1 MNDDH
6 RLLHIGEVD
15 GIPVGVVL
23 NDFFHTPTNGIPEGI
38 SNAGCFAL
46 AKLSISIG
54 GQVGKGHV
62 VWNAW
67 RRSFPV
73 DESNLANRSDFEGV
87 EFDDDMDFRLFE
99 FGYAA
104 NFSKTVFR
112 KRAYFDH
119 AKFGTSTDFSFSYWK
134 ADASFAWTYWET
146 GIQFNYSYW
155 CEHVN
160 FLGAQAVSTKFH
172 SCRWIKS
179 VCFDG
184 AGWADGVIFA
194 GSSFRNISISGE
206 EWHYLTTRFYQHPK
220 LLDDLQ
226 NYAKKIGSDPTT
238 FEGIIFS
245 GSEFQGAV
253 NFSNRKFKKTTLF
266 NEFEKYNPFSDVRR
280 DVAGMPIKEQSGNFQ
295 IFDEPDRRHLVI
307 FRAPPN
313 FHGCELHQDTSFE
326 GAEFPKPTGS
336 EEAARA
342 YRTLKLAFSKQQAI
356 REEQR
361 FFKLE
366 MEEETLRETGLKRQL
381 FVAYK
386 YFSDYGFSITR
397 PFTLIIVFPALYIS
411 LFNAFLIEYQIY
423 KCYDFFNQAPISI
436 FWNWLT
442 WSFLSI
448 FTVPG
453 VDLGKEIRPLLFGS
467 GTFISFIALLIEIFQ
482 KALSLAGFFL
492 IGLAL
497 RNLFKLK

>member
-1 MNDDH
+1 MVCE
-6 RLLHIGEVD
+6 LIG
-15 GIPVGVVL
+15 ICIFI
-23 NDFFHTPTNGIPEGI
+23 FFEI
-38 SNAGCFAL
+38 
-46 AKLSISIG
+46 
-54 GQVGKGHV
+54 
-62 VWNAW
+62 
-67 RRSFPV
+67 
-73 DESNLANRSDFEGV
+73 
-87 EFDDDMDFRLFE
+87 
-99 FGYAA
+99 
-104 NFSKTVFR
+104 
-112 KRAYFDH
+112 
-119 AKFGTSTDFSFSYWK
+119 
-134 ADASFAWTYWET
+134 
-146 GIQFNYSYW
+146 
-155 CEHVN
+155 
-160 FLGAQAVSTKFH
+160 
-172 SCRWIKS
+172 
-179 VCFDG
+179 
-184 AGWADGVIFA
+184 
-194 GSSFRNISISGE
+194 
-206 EWHYLTTRFYQHPK
+206 
-220 LLDDLQ
+220 
-226 NYAKKIGSDPTT
+226 
-238 FEGIIFS
+238 
-245 GSEFQGAV
+245 
-253 NFSNRKFKKTTLF
+253 NFSNRNFKKASLF
-266 NEFEKYNPFSDVRR
+266 NELESTGDVCR
-280 DVAGMPIKEQSGNFQ
+280 DDTGLPLRDPIGNFHHFSELNYRYPVVFQ
-295 IFDEPDRRHLVI
+295 M
-307 FRAPPN
+307 PPK

-381 FVAYK
+381 FVTYK
-386 YFSDYGFSITR
+386 YFSDYGFYITR
-397 PFTLIIVFPALYIS
+397 PFTLLIFFPALYVS

-423 KCYDFFNQAPISI
+423 QCYDFFNQAPISI